1 MNMKKTVIAFISS
14 LLVLCGCSASQP
26 APEEPVSGP
35 EETAETEETAVPG
48 EAGGKE
54 LLVYFSRAGENW
66 DVGVVEKGNTR
77 IAAEYIA
84 EKTCADVFEII
95 PVVPYPENYN
105 ETLAIAQ
112 EEKNNQARPEIKN
125 VVVNWGSYETIIL
138 GYPIW
143 HGDLPMIVYT
153 FLESYDF
160 TGKTVYLFNT
170 HGGSGLA
177 GTPDKIRAVIPEA
190 DVRDGLALTGK
201 TVQNDFESVRP
212 QIDTWMQEN
221 DLIR

>member
-1 MNMKKTVIAFISS
+1 MNMKKTVIALISS

-26 APEEPVSGP
+26 AAEEPVSGP
-35 EETAETEETAVPG
+35 EETAETEKTA
-48 EAGGKE
+48 ELEESMKKE
-54 LLVYFSRAGENW
+54 LIVYFSRAGENW
-66 DVGVVEKGNTR
+66 DVGTVEKGNTR

-84 EKTCADVFEII
+84 EKTGADVFEII

-105 ETLAIAQ
+105 ETLAVAQ

-143 HGDLPMIVYT
+143 HGDLPMIVYA

-160 TGKTVYLFNT
+160 TGKTVYPFNT

-190 DVRDGLALTGK
+190 DVRDGLALNGK
-201 TVQNDFESVRP
+201 TVQNDFGSVQP
-212 QIDTWMQEN
+212 EIDAWMQEN
-221 DLIR
+221 NLMQ

>member
-26 APEEPVSGP
+26 ASEEPVSRP
-35 EETAETEETAVPG
+35 EETAEPEESVK
-48 EAGGKE
+48 KE

-84 EKTCADVFEII
+84 EKTGADVFEII

-112 EEKNNQARPEIKN
+112 EEKDNQARPEIKN
-125 VVVNWGSYETIIL
+125 VVVNWESYETIIL

-177 GTPDKIRAVIPEA
+177 GTPDKIRAVIPRA
-190 DVRDGLALTGK
+190 DVRDGLALSGK
-201 TVQNDFESVRP
+201 DVQEDFGSVQP
-212 QIDTWMQEN
+212 EIDAWMQEN
-221 DLIR
+221 NLMQ